1 MLSKKEQT
9 RKNGKLRK
17 QTIKDR
23 NYLAWI
29 HKNKACI
36 VCGDW
41 SIEAHHVYSN
51 LHSVERSDRLIVA
64 LCAEHH
70 RGSKCS
76 PHGNKG
82 AFEKRFS
89 FDVLMQMAN
98 DNLKEYERVKIEVV

>member
-1 MLSKKEQT
+1 MTKKQQLF
-9 RKNGKLRK
+9 KNGKLRK
-17 QTIKDR
+17 QTIKDKD
-23 NYLAWI
+23 YLVWI

-41 SIEAHHVYSN
+41 NIEAHHVYSN
-51 LHSVERSDRLIVA
+51 LHNVERCDRLIVA

-82 AFEKRFS
+82 EFAKLFS
-89 FDVLMQMAN
+89 FDALMQMAHEN
-98 DNLKEYERVKIEVV
+98 FKEYERLGNEGF